1 MLPITSGPLHCV
13 LPAGL
18 PGPDTGLRSGSDSWS
33 AGKSTH
39 ALFIP
44 SHVVLCAISQSV
56 RVGLSVG
63 LALLMLATMLALAFT
78 ACRDP
83 GVIPKQLPEQLEVT
97 RQ

>member
-1 MLPITSGPLHCV
+1 ML
-13 LPAGL
+13 
-18 PGPDTGLRSGSDSWS
+18 R
-33 AGKSTH
+33 
-39 ALFIP
+39 
-44 SHVVLCAISQSV
+44 AISQSV

-97 RQ
+97 HPCHKGQHNTTPHNVCPKRTATT